1 MNGSSRFGSAEGF
14 CSRDFETE
22 RLFHVE
28 HRYSEAH
35 RQRFLWYILAN
46 MGRIIAISNQKG
58 GVGKTTTAI
67 NLGASLAAAEMRT
80 LLVDLDSQA
89 NATSGL
95 GVRKD
100 SFERSTYHSMILG
113 EPLKSILLPTE
124 LESLFLAPASRELV
138 GVTVELAQEEGRDR
152 HLRELLGAVARDYDF
167 VLIDCPP
174 SLDIL
179 TVNALV
185 AADSILIPIQCE
197 YFALE
202 GVSELVETIRQ
213 IRRHRNPDLEI
224 EGVLVTMFDERT
236 NLAQQVHADLKSFFG
251 SRLFSTRIP
260 RNVRLGEAPSHGR
273 PILLYDIK
281 SKGAESY
288 IRLAKEVIN
297 ARAEKGF
304 RPRVER
310 AARHTRS

>member
-1 MNGSSRFGSAEGF
+1 
-14 CSRDFETE
+14 
-22 RLFHVE
+22 
-28 HRYSEAH
+28 
-35 RQRFLWYILAN
+35 

-80 LLVDLDSQA
+80 LLVDLDPQA

-95 GVRKD
+95 GIRKD
-100 SFERSTYHSMILG
+100 SFERSTYHSMIFG
-113 EPLKSILLPTE
+113 EPLESILLPTE
-124 LESLFLAPASRELV
+124 LESLFLAPASRDLI
-138 GVTVELAQEEGRDR
+138 GVTVELAQEQGRDR
-152 HLRELLGAVARDYDF
+152 HLVKLLGSISKDYDF

-185 AADSILIPIQCE
+185 AADSILVPIQCE

-202 GVSELVETIRQ
+202 GISELVETIREV
-213 IRRHRNPDLEI
+213 RRQPNPDLEI

-236 NLAQQVHADLKSFFG
+236 NLAQQVYADLKSFFG
-251 SRLFSTRIP
+251 SQLFSTRIP
-260 RNVRLGEAPSHGR
+260 RNIRLGEAPSYGQ

-288 IRLAKEVIN
+288 IQLAKEVIN

-304 RPRVER
+304 RSGVER